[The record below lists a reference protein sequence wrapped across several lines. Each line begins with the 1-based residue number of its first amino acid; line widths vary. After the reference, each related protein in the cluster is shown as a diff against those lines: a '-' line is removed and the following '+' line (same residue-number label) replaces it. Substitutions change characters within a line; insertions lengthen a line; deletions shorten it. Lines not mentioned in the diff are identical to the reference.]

1 MKSVV
6 KILAVALV
14 AVLSAQS
21 VYGWDAKG
29 HTAIGHIADR
39 NLTPKARKMVSRYL
53 GHSLAYYA
61 SWMDQVRYVDA
72 YHHTARWHSVGVK
85 DGKLMPS
92 DLTGSKAFYGTP
104 LQNDDY
110 GIVRLEQIVEQMRG
124 YRNLS
129 DSTVAVNLKCMIH
142 LVGDMH
148 CPGHTFFADQSMQY
162 YIKDGGKRVHYH
174 NFFDAAYAR
183 FNKGVSPVRF
193 FDKNC
198 RLSKA
203 EVELLCGGSVEE
215 WIRSNF
221 PQYRECYKLLPKGMD
236 FRELSDVEQKRVGE
250 ITNRL
255 HVEAGYRLAYI
266 VNEIFK

>member
-1 MKSVV
+1 MRGAV
-6 KILAVALV
+6 KILVVVLV
-14 AVLSAQS
+14 AMLSVQS

-39 NLTPKARKMVSRYL
+39 NLTPKARKMVSHYL

-85 DGKLMPS
+85 EGKLMPS

-110 GIVRLEQIVEQMRG
+110 GIIRLEQIVEQMKG

-129 DSTVAVNLKCMIH
+129 DSTVAVNLKCLIH

-148 CPGHTFFADQSMQY
+148 CPGHTFFADESMQY

-174 NFFDAAYAR
+174 NFLDAAYAR
-183 FNKGVSPVRF
+183 FNKGVSPIKF
-193 FDKNC
+193 YNKHC

-203 EVELLCGGSVEE
+203 EVEALCRGSVEE
-215 WIRSNF
+215 WIRANF
-221 PQYRECYKLLPKGMD
+221 PQYRECYKLLPEGRD
-236 FRELSDVEQKRVGE
+236 CRTLSEEEQKRVKE
-250 ITNRL
+250 MTNRL
-255 HVEAGYRLAYI
+255 HIEAGYRLAHI
-266 VNEIFK
+266 VNEIFR